1 MPKLKSLS
9 QPASLSKLA
18 YDAILKSILSNDM
31 HPDETYNEMML
42 ANDLGISRTPVREA
56 LLELSVQGLV
66 TFIPRKG
73 IVVNRFTENDVDEIF
88 EIRRAIE
95 SAAVEKLASVDPQPD
110 TRRLQQ
116 SLAQQNDAVKKKDY
130 WMYLRADR
138 DFHVTL
144 SKLTGNKRLMAI
156 SENIR
161 NMVHLMGTQALELP
175 GRSEEVLDE
184 HTQILDAIVQRKP
197 QLARKAII
205 NHLIKS
211 EQAVLDAF
219 HHHEPAGLL
228 EKIQKTGR

>member
-1 MPKLKSLS
+1 MPKLKSLD

-18 YDAILKSILSNDM
+18 YDAILKSILSNEM
-31 HPDETYNEMML
+31 QPNEIYNEMML
-42 ANDLGISRTPVREA
+42 AKDLGISRTPVREA

-66 TFIPRKG
+66 TFLPRKG

-95 SAAVEKLASVDPQPD
+95 SAAVEKLASADPPPD
-110 TRRLQQ
+110 TRTLQS
-116 SLAQQNDAVKKKDY
+116 SLDRQRDAVQKKDY

-144 SKLTGNKRLMAI
+144 SKLTGNRRLMAI

-175 GRSEEVLDE
+175 GRAKAVLEEHE
-184 HTQILDAIVQRKP
+184 RILDAIAKQKP
-197 QLARKAII
+197 QKAREAILD
-205 NHLIKS
+205 HLVRS
-211 EQAVLDAF
+211 ERAVLDAF
-219 HHHEPAGLL
+219 HHRESSGARGRDR
-228 EKIQKTGR
+228 KTG